1 MRKCIYTLVA
11 CVILLAAACTVEKQ
25 ARHVGPAEGEKWIG
39 LHLLN
44 YGTDS
49 ALQQIATQLPAL
61 AARGVNMLFL
71 EVDYSYDFKS
81 HPELRMKKFITR
93 EGAQAFGQACR
104 EAGIRLIVQFQSLGH
119 QSWAKET
126 FPLLTVYPE
135 LDITPGKFPN
145 NDSLYCREWDP
156 TNPKVNEIV
165 FPLIDEI
172 IDGFGVDGLHLGMD
186 EVFLLSSDSA
196 PNTKDKNPAQLFAK
210 VVNEFHDHLAPK
222 NVEMFIWADRLI
234 DGTKYPYGKW
244 ESSLNGTAPAVD
256 LIPKDIVL
264 CDWHYEPMEKYG
276 SVDFFLQKGFKVMPC
291 SWRDIN
297 GVDSLISYS
306 FRIDNPNMV
315 GHLFT
320 TWSRLEP
327 DSISTYKPM
336 IKGMEKIKAIKGE

>member
-1 MRKCIYTLVA
+1 MKRLACALTA
-11 CVILLAAACTVEKQ
+11 CVLLLSIACTKEK
-25 ARHVGPAEGEKWIG
+25 HVGPAAGEKWIG

-44 YGTDS
+44 YSTDS
-49 ALQQIATQLPAL
+49 ALQALARQLPRL
-61 AARGVNMLFL
+61 ADRGVNMLFL
-71 EVDYSYDFKS
+71 EVDYSYEFQS
-81 HPELRMKKFITR
+81 HPELRMKQFITR
-93 EGAQAFGQACR
+93 AGAQQFGKACR
-104 EAGIRLIVQFQSLGH
+104 EAGIRLIIQFQSLGH

-135 LDITPGKFPN
+135 LDVTPGAFPN

-172 IDGFGVDGLHLGMD
+172 VDGFGVDGVHLGMD

-196 PNTKDKNPAQLFAK
+196 PNTKDKNPAELFAK

-222 NVEMFIWADRLI
+222 KVEMFIWADRLI
-234 DGTKYPYGKW
+234 DGTKYQYGEW

-256 LIPKDIVL
+256 MIPKDVVL
-264 CDWHYEPMEKYG
+264 CDWHYEPMKEYG

-291 SWRDIN
+291 SWRDVTA
-297 GVDSLISYS
+297 VDSLINYS
-306 FRIDNPNMV
+306 FKTGNPNMV

-320 TWSRLEP
+320 TWHRLEP

-336 IKGMEKIKAIKGE
+336 VKGIEKIKALKGV